1 MNKAVH
7 ALVYVILL
15 VAGAALYFEWNLYN
29 KKELLT
35 ERNNQ
40 LIGSLVDVSGTIEAA
55 NPAKAASQPEALKDE
70 SPIDAKSVDATPEMK
85 NLLEGYRAELEE
97 TGAKTLQWKEG
108 NNQAQLRVLYKLD
121 DEGNK
126 QPDPNMPGSFIKTG
140 PGTAQELLDTLY
152 DRAKAQRANLN
163 TTREAL
169 KELRGKFEELV
180 ADYNKLP
187 PEMRKDKKEI
197 EDLKKN
203 IEELEQQKEAVEE
216 QLKKTKA
223 QVEDLNSEIASLKD
237 EVTTAKEETE
247 AVKEELA
254 KAEKLKEQLMQML
267 KKQAASQSVAAAPGS
282 AVTSLPAGD
291 KGTLVFVDNE
301 NMFAI
306 VKFSDEA
313 IQELVGAERQ
323 NALPPLEM
331 GVRRKGAAGAKDI
344 YVGHIR
350 LHQLI
355 QGSNY
360 VKANILR
367 DWVQAP
373 AAVGDIVSAE

>member
-40 LIGSLVDVSGTIEAA
+40 LIGSLVDVSGTIEAT

-313 IQELVGAERQ
+313 IQELIGAERQ

-355 QGSNY
+355 QGTNY